1 MTVVKTNGHLEAY
14 AQAIE
19 DRTIPA
25 GQELRAVLR
34 QLMEDMDGD
43 EWVYDTTEADRRMAF
58 MEGAIRMVKAP
69 FYGKPMRL
77 LAWQRAFLSAVYGFR
92 TPEGLPRFQR
102 VLLLVSRKNGK
113 ALALDTPVLTPEGWR
128 TIGDIEPGDRVF
140 GEDGEPADVIAT
152 SEVFTDHRC
161 YEVEFEDGERIVADA
176 GHKWLVKVRDKREP
190 HVRVLTTEDMKGDF
204 MRIRKDGKGCEFK
217 YRVPIGGPIQRP
229 RRDLPLDPYVLGQW
243 LGNGNRTDCR
253 ISCGAHDA
261 EEVVRQFERVGMPVK
276 SVKDYGGKIEVNFGR
291 RIPKPHGGF
300 TTDAREVIRDLGIW
314 GHKRIPEMYLDASVE
329 QRMELLCG
337 LMDTDGTVSKAGQCS
352 WTQSKKDLMDDFSR
366 LLASL
371 GIKHTIREYDVPLN
385 GKTFHAWEAGFF
397 VDKSRPCFHYP
408 RKIARLKDA
417 LAPRMMWKSIV
428 GVREVPT
435 VPTKCLCVNTGSGLF
450 RAGARHTVTHNSSLC
465 SALLL
470 TDMILGGHGRDIVC
484 SSNDDLQAD
493 ILFQACD
500 TMREMLDPK
509 SKDTWRNQK
518 GIKCLINDNR
528 MFKLSDKTRNKEGR
542 AVDVA
547 VVDEVHEMR
556 DNVIVK
562 SIEQS
567 QSTKDD
573 PLLIMI
579 TTEGVV
585 NEGFLDAELRRA
597 REIIAG
603 EATDLAARRYLPWLY
618 TQDSEREVWEGNRE
632 NRLWMKSNPTLG
644 EVKRWDYLEQQVDL
658 ARQSRADRAYV
669 LCKDFN
675 IKQNSSEAWLMPED
689 YGYDLPVNM
698 EALRGGV
705 LIGGVDLAET
715 TDLSCAKAL
724 VMVPGSPIKHFVTQY
739 FAPEGKLERSDD
751 RSAGARYDQWARE
764 GLLKVCP
771 GNYMDVSAVA
781 DWFYGLYQDYGIR
794 PYFVGYDARFATD
807 FVNRMEQYGFDT
819 EIVYQS
825 PEVLNTPIKMVEAD
839 LKSHHIAGLSDMDR
853 WCLSN
858 ACLKL
863 DSRGNGLLV
872 KADGLHSR
880 RIDGAVATAIAYEVY
895 RRHRSEYELIVSKL

>member
-1 MTVVKTNGHLEAY
+1 MTVVRTNGYLEAY
-14 AQAIE
+14 AQAVMSRE
-19 DRTIPA
+19 IPA

-34 QLMEDMDGD
+34 RLMEDMDGD
-43 EWVYDTTEADRRMAF
+43 EWVYDTTDADRRMAF
-58 MEGAIRMVKAP
+58 MEGCVRLTKSP
-69 FYGKPMRL
+69 WFGKPMRL
-77 LAWQRAFLSAVYGFR
+77 MAWQKAFISAVYGFR
-92 TPEGLPRFQR
+92 TQDGLPRFQR
-102 VLLLVSRKNGK
+102 VLLLISRK
-113 ALALDTPVLTPEGWR
+113 
-128 TIGDIEPGDRVF
+128 
-140 GEDGEPADVIAT
+140 
-152 SEVFTDHRC
+152 
-161 YEVEFEDGERIVADA
+161 
-176 GHKWLVKVRDKREP
+176 
-190 HVRVLTTEDMKGDF
+190 
-204 MRIRKDGKGCEFK
+204 
-217 YRVPIGGPIQRP
+217 
-229 RRDLPLDPYVLGQW
+229 
-243 LGNGNRTDCR
+243 
-253 ISCGAHDA
+253 
-261 EEVVRQFERVGMPVK
+261 
-276 SVKDYGGKIEVNFGR
+276 GGK
-291 RIPKPHGGF
+291 
-300 TTDAREVIRDLGIW
+300 
-314 GHKRIPEMYLDASVE
+314 S
-329 QRMELLCG
+329 Q
-337 LMDTDGTVSKAGQCS
+337 
-352 WTQSKKDLMDDFSR
+352 
-366 LLASL
+366 LA
-371 GIKHTIREYDVPLN
+371 
-385 GKTFHAWEAGFF
+385 
-397 VDKSRPCFHYP
+397 
-408 RKIARLKDA
+408 
-417 LAPRMMWKSIV
+417 
-428 GVREVPT
+428 
-435 VPTKCLCVNTGSGLF
+435 
-450 RAGARHTVTHNSSLC
+450 

-470 TDMILGGHGRDIVC
+470 TDMVMGGHGRDIVC
-484 SSNDDLQAD
+484 SSNDDPQAD

-500 TMREMLDPK
+500 TMREMIDPK
-509 SKDTWRNQK
+509 SVDTWRNQK
-518 GIKCLINDNR
+518 GLRCRLNDNR
-528 MFKLSDKTRNKEGR
+528 IFKLSDRSRNKEGR
-542 AVDVA
+542 NIDVA

-603 EATDLAARRYLPWLY
+603 EADDLASRRYLPWLY

-675 IKQNSSEAWLMPED
+675 IKQNTSEAWLMPED
-689 YGYDLPVNM
+689 YSYDLPVDT

-705 LIGGVDLAET
+705 LVGGVDLAET
-715 TDLSCAKAL
+715 TDLSCAKAM
-724 VMVPGSPIKHFVTQY
+724 VMLPGSPVKHFLTMY
-739 FAPEGKLERSDD
+739 FVPEGKLSQSDD

-771 GNYMDVSAVA
+771 GNYMDVSTVA
-781 DWFYGLYQDYGIR
+781 DWYLSLYQEHGIR
-794 PYFVGYDARFATD
+794 PYAVGYDARFATD
-807 FVNRMEQYGFDT
+807 FIQRMESYGFDT

-839 LKSHHIAGLSDMDR
+839 LRSHHIAGLSDMDR

>member
-1 MTVVKTNGHLEAY
+1 MTVIHTNGHLEAY
-14 AQAIE
+14 AQAVE
-19 DRTIPA
+19 SREIPA

-34 QLMEDMDGD
+34 RLVEDMDGD
-43 EWVYDTTEADRRMAF
+43 EWLYDTSEADRRMAF
-58 MEGAIRMVKAP
+58 MEGAVRMVKAP
-69 FYGKPMRL
+69 FYGEPMRL
-77 LAWQRAFLSAVYGFR
+77 LAWQRAFISAVYGFR
-92 TPEGLPRFQR
+92 TNDGLPRFQR
-102 VLLLVSRKNGK
+102 VLLLIARKNGK
-113 ALALDTPVLTPEGWR
+113 
-128 TIGDIEPGDRVF
+128 
-140 GEDGEPADVIAT
+140 
-152 SEVFTDHRC
+152 
-161 YEVEFEDGERIVADA
+161 
-176 GHKWLVKVRDKREP
+176 
-190 HVRVLTTEDMKGDF
+190 
-204 MRIRKDGKGCEFK
+204 
-217 YRVPIGGPIQRP
+217 
-229 RRDLPLDPYVLGQW
+229 
-243 LGNGNRTDCR
+243 
-253 ISCGAHDA
+253 
-261 EEVVRQFERVGMPVK
+261 
-276 SVKDYGGKIEVNFGR
+276 
-291 RIPKPHGGF
+291 
-300 TTDAREVIRDLGIW
+300 
-314 GHKRIPEMYLDASVE
+314 
-329 QRMELLCG
+329 
-337 LMDTDGTVSKAGQCS
+337 
-352 WTQSKKDLMDDFSR
+352 
-366 LLASL
+366 
-371 GIKHTIREYDVPLN
+371 
-385 GKTFHAWEAGFF
+385 
-397 VDKSRPCFHYP
+397 
-408 RKIARLKDA
+408 
-417 LAPRMMWKSIV
+417 
-428 GVREVPT
+428 
-435 VPTKCLCVNTGSGLF
+435 
-450 RAGARHTVTHNSSLC
+450 SSLC

-500 TMREMLDPK
+500 TMRMMMDPK
-509 SKDTWRNQK
+509 SVDTWRNQK
-518 GIKCLINDNR
+518 GLKCLINDNR
-528 MFKLSDKTRNKEGR
+528 MYKLSDRSRNKEGYQISC
-542 AVDVA
+542 A
-547 VVDEVHEMR
+547 VVDEVHQMR

-567 QSTKDD
+567 QSTQDD
-573 PLLIMI
+573 PLLVMI

-603 EATDLAARRYLPWLY
+603 EADDLASRRYLPWLY

-689 YGYDLPVNM
+689 YGYDLPVDV

-705 LIGGVDLAET
+705 LVGGVDLAET
-715 TDLSCAKAL
+715 TDLSCAKAM
-724 VMVPGSPIKHFVTQY
+724 VMLPGSPVKHFLTMY
-739 FAPEGKLERSDD
+739 FVPEGKLSQSDD

-771 GNYMDVSAVA
+771 GNYMDVSTVA
-781 DWFYGLYQDYGIR
+781 DWYLSLYQDHGIR
-794 PYFVGYDARFATD
+794 PYAVGYDARFATD
-807 FVNRMEQYGFDT
+807 FIQRMESYGFDT

-839 LKSHHIAGLSDMDR
+839 LRSHHIAGLSDMDR

>member
-1 MTVVKTNGHLEAY
+1 
-14 AQAIE
+14 
-19 DRTIPA
+19 
-25 GQELRAVLR
+25 
-34 QLMEDMDGD
+34 MEDMDGD

-69 FYGKPMRL
+69 FYGEPMRL
-77 LAWQRAFLSAVYGFR
+77 LPWQKAFMSAVYGFR

-113 ALALDTPVLTPEGWR
+113 
-128 TIGDIEPGDRVF
+128 
-140 GEDGEPADVIAT
+140 
-152 SEVFTDHRC
+152 
-161 YEVEFEDGERIVADA
+161 
-176 GHKWLVKVRDKREP
+176 
-190 HVRVLTTEDMKGDF
+190 
-204 MRIRKDGKGCEFK
+204 
-217 YRVPIGGPIQRP
+217 
-229 RRDLPLDPYVLGQW
+229 
-243 LGNGNRTDCR
+243 
-253 ISCGAHDA
+253 
-261 EEVVRQFERVGMPVK
+261 
-276 SVKDYGGKIEVNFGR
+276 
-291 RIPKPHGGF
+291 
-300 TTDAREVIRDLGIW
+300 
-314 GHKRIPEMYLDASVE
+314 
-329 QRMELLCG
+329 
-337 LMDTDGTVSKAGQCS
+337 
-352 WTQSKKDLMDDFSR
+352 
-366 LLASL
+366 
-371 GIKHTIREYDVPLN
+371 
-385 GKTFHAWEAGFF
+385 
-397 VDKSRPCFHYP
+397 
-408 RKIARLKDA
+408 
-417 LAPRMMWKSIV
+417 
-428 GVREVPT
+428 
-435 VPTKCLCVNTGSGLF
+435 
-450 RAGARHTVTHNSSLC
+450 SSLC

-500 TMREMLDPK
+500 TMRAMMDPK
-509 SKDTWRNQK
+509 SMDTWRNQK
-518 GIKCLINDNR
+518 GLKCLINDNR
-528 MFKLSDKTRNKEGR
+528 MFKLSDKTRNKEGHQISC
-542 AVDVA
+542 A
-547 VVDEVHEMR
+547 VVDEVHQMK
-556 DNVIVK
+556 DNIIVK

-567 QSTKDD
+567 QSTQDD

-585 NEGFLDAELRRA
+585 NEGFLDQELRRA
-597 REIIAG
+597 REIVAG
-603 EATDLAARRYLPWLY
+603 EATDLASRRYLPWLY
-618 TQDSEREVWEGNRE
+618 TQDSEREVWEGNRD

-644 EVKRWDYLEQQVDL
+644 VVKRWDYLEQQVDL

-689 YGYDLPVNM
+689 YGYDLPVDM
-698 EALRGGV
+698 DALRGGV

-724 VMVPGSPIKHFVTQY
+724 VMVPGSPVKHFLTQY

-764 GLLKVCP
+764 GLLKICP
-771 GNYMDVSAVA
+771 GNYMDVSVVA
-781 DWFYGLYQDYGIR
+781 DWFYGLYQEHGIR

-807 FVNRMEQYGFDT
+807 FVNRMEAYGFDT

-839 LKSHHIAGLSDMDR
+839 LRSHHIAGLSDMDR

-880 RIDGAVATAIAYEVY
+880 RIDGAVAMAIAYEVY